1 MSSLRASATIEP
13 PGLSELLTGD
23 GRSLPAR
30 LKAEIFREI
39 DRLELVLRQISEV
52 RSRIWMLT
60 FASESAS
67 GPRLPTWQSPADPD
81 GGSSRELAFAFFQPF
96 VELRRRSAHKGV
108 GGACHL

>member
-1 MSSLRASATIEP
+1 MVTYLERAMSSLRASATIEP
-13 PGLSELLTGD
+13 PGLLELLTGD

-67 GPRLPTWQSPADPD
+67 GPRLPTWQSPQIQMEGPA
-81 GGSSRELAFAFFQPF
+81 GSLPLLS
-96 VELRRRSAHKGV
+96 SSHS
-108 GGACHL
+108 